1 MSKAATTLE
10 KLMVVLTLIILV
22 ISGGAFAYITGLTG
36 LTGLPAKVD
45 DLSSKVSELTTA
57 ESDLA
62 SKMSDLASKTSDL
75 ASIMGDLAKTVGEY
89 GERISDI
96 EKGLSGVQEAMGEYS
111 ETISDIEKRLSGVEE
126 AIKAKPVVMGTT
138 DRITVLDPAKTYDF
152 FTWEVFNNIGEGLLK
167 YKPGTTEL
175 EAGLAKSYEVSP
187 DGSEYT
193 FKLREGMKF
202 TDGEPLDA
210 AAVKWSIDRV
220 MKLDLDP
227 SWLVSAFVDRVEV
240 VDTYTVKFVLKKAV
254 SYFPS
259 LVATVPY
266 FPVSPKSYPEDEVAE
281 PTVGHYGPYKIKKWI
296 RDVELDL
303 EANPDYYGKPPRSTE
318 FVIKFYKDAPTLRMA
333 VETGEI
339 DIAWKT
345 LMPMD
350 VLDLKSKGVLT
361 VEEVPGPYIRY
372 IVCRCNKPPFDDVRL
387 RRAVAAAID
396 RKRICEEVY
405 KGTVS
410 PLYSMIPMGMWS
422 HIDAFKD
429 EYGERNLPLARELL
443 TQAGYSE
450 DHPFEFEL
458 WYTPTHYGDLEADV
472 AAVIKESLEETG
484 MMKVTLKSAEWATY
498 AAEYIIKGVMPI
510 FLLGWYPDYID
521 PDDYTTVFLHS
532 EWSPDLGVFYN
543 NSQMDEWLD
552 KASLETSIEKRTELY
567 QNVQKL
573 MAEEAP
579 VIPFFQGVL
588 TAAFWP
594 NVRGVV
600 LDPTML
606 LRYYLI
612 YKE

>member
-10 KLMVVLTLIILV
+10 KLMVILILITLV
-22 ISGGAFAYITGLTG
+22 VSGGTLAYIAGLTG
-36 LTGLPAKVD
+36 LSAKVD
-45 DLSSKVSELTTA
+45 ELSAKVSELTTA
-57 ESDLA
+57 ERDLA
-62 SKMSDLASKTSDL
+62 TTL
-75 ASIMGDLAKTVGEY
+75 GDLAKAVGEY
-89 GERISDI
+89 GETVADI
-96 EKGLSGVQEAMGEYS
+96 EE
-111 ETISDIEKRLSGVEE
+111 RLSRVEE

-138 DRITVLDPAKTYDF
+138 DRITVLDPAKCYDF

-175 EAGLAKSYEVSP
+175 ESGLAESYEISP
-187 DGSEYT
+187 DGMEYT

-202 TDGEPLDA
+202 TDGAPLDA

-220 MKLDLDP
+220 MRLDLDP

-266 FPVSPKSYPEDEVAE
+266 FPVSPKSYPENDVAE
-281 PTVGHYGPYKIKKWI
+281 PTVGHYGPYKIKKWV

-303 EANPDYYGKPPRSTE
+303 EANPDYYGTPPKSKE

-422 HIDAFKD
+422 HIDAFKE
-429 EYGERNLPLARELL
+429 EYGERNLELAKELL
-443 TQAGYSE
+443 REAGYSE
-450 DHPFEFEL
+450 TNPFEFEL

-498 AAEYIIKGVMPI
+498 AAEYIAAGVMPI

-532 EWSPDLGVFYN
+532 EWSPDLGVFYSN
-543 NSQMDEWLD
+543 PQMDEWLD
-552 KASLETSIEKRTELY
+552 QASVETDMTRRTELY
-567 QNVQKL
+567 EKIQRL